1 MRIQMLFM
9 INLKNKNMNK
19 IVQGT
24 IVLLKFPFMD
34 NLSYKRRPALILKDL
49 EDGDILVCRV
59 TSKIYKSKYDIYLND
74 WLKFGLKL
82 PSVVRVHKMATLE
95 KDMIE
100 SIMGQI
106 DEPILEK
113 IKLLYKEII

>member
-1 MRIQMLFM
+1 
-9 INLKNKNMNK
+9 MNK
-19 IVQGT
+19 IESGS
-24 IVLLKFPFMD
+24 IVLLKFPFTD
-34 NLSYKRRPALILKDL
+34 NMNYKRRPALVIKDL
-49 EDGDILVCRV
+49 EDGDILVCRI

-82 PSVVRVHKMATLE
+82 PSVIRIHKMATLE

-106 DEPILEK
+106 DEIILEK
-113 IKLLYKEII
+113 VKFLYKSII